1 MQIGSAEPFSWIDVT
16 SAVRQKVAE
25 LQAQLT
31 WNQTLNLK
39 VPLEIAAWIWQY
51 IPKAM

>member
-1 MQIGSAEPFSWIDVT
+1 MQIGSAERFDWTDVT

-25 LQAQLT
+25 LRAQLR

-39 VPLEIAAWIWQY
+39 VPLEIAAWIWLY